1 MALEGFGQPSFYH
14 DPRASFQAGG
24 ASPPGQ
30 MDTSGYLPGFLLGSS
45 SVPRSPGRSRSVP
58 QAQQLSSAAPTL
70 GGPSPARLTMPT
82 PGGIHHP
89 SDSTVATGPVIE
101 SKPATIGVGP
111 PVQGLYDHPPS
122 PTRAS
127 TPKISGTPER
137 RQLNFSTLNSA
148 SRSAPPQ
155 TQMNGTPSTR
165 TPGGTTPGTKLGT
178 SPAQMDP
185 FYTQGENLT
194 SQDDYDDCWV
204 TVFGFPPA
212 ASSYILDQFSQYG
225 TILDYK
231 VTSCGNWMHILY
243 QSKLQATKALSKN
256 GKVFGNGIMV
266 GVQRCIDKSVIEGH
280 TVSSVTVGAARPPT
294 PTFGG
299 QRPSSIRP
307 LTAAYQAASA
317 SHQVV
322 PANPNTPQKSTG
334 LFAKALEYIFGW

>member
-1 MALEGFGQPSFYH
+1 MAYEGFGQSSFYH
-14 DPRASFQAGG
+14 DARAPHQAGG

-30 MDTSGYLPGFLLGSS
+30 MDTSGYLPGFLLGPS
-45 SVPRSPGRSRSVP
+45 SVPRSPSRSRSAP
-58 QAQQLSSAAPTL
+58 QPTQLSSAAVAPL
-70 GGPSPARLTMPT
+70 GGPLPPT
-82 PGGIHHP
+82 KSSMHVPGGTTHHHGM
-89 SDSTVATGPVIE
+89 ATGSVIE
-101 SKPATIGVGP
+101 SKPTTIGVGP
-111 PVQGLYDHPPS
+111 PVQGLYEHPPS
-122 PTRAS
+122 PARTS
-127 TPKISGTPER
+127 TPLTISGTPER

-148 SRSAPPQ
+148 TRLPPPQ
-155 TQMNGTPSTR
+155 ALTGTPSAR
-165 TPGGTTPGTKLGT
+165 TPAGTTPGAKLGT

-194 SQDDYDDCWV
+194 SQDDYDDCWI

-212 ASSYILDQFSQYG
+212 ASSYILEQFSQYG

-266 GVQRCIDKSVIEGH
+266 GVQRCIDKSVIEGR
-280 TVSSVTVGAARPPT
+280 TMSDSTIGATRPPT

-299 QRPSSIRP
+299 QRPASIRP

-322 PANPNTPQKSTG
+322 PTNPNTPQKSTG
-334 LFAKALEYIFGW
+334 LFSKALEYIFGW